1 MITKQTIYK
10 IDDNVNMNNLNGNQT
25 SNRQPNLYS
34 KAPKSRTKWQLL
46 RTCNLYYIQT
56 HAMHWHLTLDNHK
69 VGKTIKATENGAYY
83 PRVTERTIMRISAI
97 KIPNTISFTFMFCS
111 HIFRRIEVPELLKSC
126 AWKRKYK
133 IICYHSIIK
142 AIQETEKWAC
152 EFERIIIL
160 LSSGERREWEWKIL
174 QDSACH

>member
-1 MITKQTIYK
+1 MSIWIIWMETKLQT
-10 IDDNVNMNNLNGNQT
+10 DN
-25 SNRQPNLYS
+25 PI
-34 KAPKSRTKWQLL
+34 
-46 RTCNLYYIQT
+46 YIQK
-56 HAMHWHLTLDNHK
+56 HLKLEQSDNFNGLEIYITYKHMPYIDIALDNHK
-69 VGKTIKATENGAYY
+69 VGITIKATENGAYY

-142 AIQETEKWAC
+142 IQKLYWKQKSEHVNSK
-152 EFERIIIL
+152 EFSFCYQVEREENGTGRSHKTQHTIKL
-160 LSSGERREWEWKIL
+160 
-174 QDSACH
+174 